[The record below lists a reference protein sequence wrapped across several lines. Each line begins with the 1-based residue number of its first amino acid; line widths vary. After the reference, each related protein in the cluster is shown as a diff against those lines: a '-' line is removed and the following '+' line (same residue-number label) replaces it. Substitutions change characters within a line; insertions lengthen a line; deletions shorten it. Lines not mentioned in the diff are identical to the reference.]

1 MYSKHRSVYPIFG
14 QTVQYFHTPVSQLSS
29 WNTHLNFQIKKKV

>member
-14 QTVQYFHTPVSQLSS
+14 QTVQYFHTPVS
-29 WNTHLNFQIKKKV
+29 